1 MQIDRRRHSIR
12 RIALTPMIDVVFLL
26 LAFFLLASTFSRV
39 QTRPFVLDGGSETR
53 AERQTPP
60 LAIILKE
67 NGALTLNGTA
77 LEPGALE
84 PALSRQMAA
93 DPARAV
99 TIEPENGVTVQAL
112 LDLLDRVEALAVRSV
127 RLVYRPDQNSTEG
140 PD

>member
-1 MQIDRRRHSIR
+1 MQIGQRKHPIR

-39 QTRPFVLDGGSETR
+39 QTRPFALDGGSETT

-67 NGALTLNGTA
+67 NGALRLDGTA
-77 LEPGALE
+77 LEADALE

-99 TIEPENGVTVQAL
+99 TIEPEDGVTVQAL
-112 LDLLDRVEALAVRSV
+112 LDLLDRVEAMAVRSV
-127 RLVYRPDQNSTEG
+127 RLVYRPDGNATEG
-140 PD
+140 SD